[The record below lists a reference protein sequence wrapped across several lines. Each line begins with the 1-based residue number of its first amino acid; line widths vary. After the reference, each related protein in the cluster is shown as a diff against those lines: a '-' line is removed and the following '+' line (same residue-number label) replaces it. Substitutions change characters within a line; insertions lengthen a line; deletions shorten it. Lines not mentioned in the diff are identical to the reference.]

1 MKDTEG
7 REGKQQKNVLLVRGW
22 RTHLGK
28 MIFVLSLLLMSILFS
43 QNKQYPSLPLGYSIR
58 PDQLLPRWDG
68 KITKEARI
76 RQFYPIQRITTDP
89 ADDIQPAWS
98 PDGRTIVFVSNRI
111 NKRDGHDLYAI
122 NADGTNERLLA
133 KFIVTDPWG
142 GRFGCPNWLGNTG
155 DIILMDYKFYWEIM
169 RFRLSEAIRDNVL
182 PVERAV
188 WDGDSLYIT
197 RLIFVPP
204 GYNPYKSP
212 ATISPISSPDGSKIA
227 FHYDSY
233 REGKWVVRIYENSL
247 NGYIGSID
255 DVGRTVFSVSSDG
268 AIGADF
274 KPMAFSPDGQKLVIS
289 ACETGWA
296 QGKRRDLYV
305 VDITSGMRYMLT
317 NTGSQGVDHG
327 YVSWSSQNWIAFAMR
342 QSDESS
348 YDLYIIRPDGTGLT
362 RLTDTPWNE
371 IDPSWSPDGT
381 KLVFAS
387 DKEGNYDLYVMEIL
401 TSNRPPSV
409 PVLLSPANNATV
421 SPTPTFK
428 VKSEDPD
435 GDQVKFEI
443 EVVKGS
449 ETKRFET
456 GFFASGSE
464 ATFTVPE
471 NQSLS
476 EGQWSW
482 RARAIDNKG
491 AASDWSD
498 ARKLI
503 VTSAPIITFLLPI
516 SLHIGQ
522 EDHFF
527 IVCQN
532 ITNQPWEGFAFIRI
546 KLQNPTGIGKVAY
559 RVWTL
564 REENIITLAKGEII
578 DEITFPV
585 EFIPPVGPNELKAF
599 VVSIKSIQDTKIKRI
614 EPYTTLILVGF
625 AIYTAWKFYI
635 ARDLLETGATIELR
649 RSVMLTFI
657 NAGYDIDPATAD
669 KIVKAIQQSLKER
682 QEMNWIDR
690 LQQLDFAYS
699 VASKAYKLYE
709 GQFPI
714 SSKDVAIGVLKKSVI
729 NFLKTAD
736 ELMKTGEYIDENLKI
751 ILREHRKEIEEIL
764 RVESSQPSSKS
775 IGPEFIKGNQPL
787 RYIQFFKPTSNN
799 KMRSGEITELLIIN
813 PLDPNVDVNTF
824 AFEGVSHPAALIEQ
838 QVDIQ
843 KREARWSFRLADIG
857 SDEVWVQFSVLP
869 KSDLPSGTQ
878 IRNKAIMKIGN
889 REDQT
894 NEIITTIDNT
904 PPKVLMQSL
913 DPIQQFNKFPIKWM
927 HQDDI
932 GEVDKVEIWIS
943 DDGKEPELWAI
954 FPSSTTTITFQ
965 GKFGHEYKFYLV
977 AIDKAGNQSSF
988 PEQPLAIT
996 KAGQAP
1002 LIEKGLHLITLPI
1015 FSEISDPKQIFSF
1028 EANKW
1033 AWYDPIT
1040 KKYSYYPETSA
1051 STLQPGKAFWVFF
1064 TSSHVPN
1071 AKGETVND
1079 TQPFSV
1085 PLKQG
1090 WNLVGNP
1097 WLIPLNW
1104 DLEVIKVQQSNAIK
1118 SLKDAQAAG
1127 WIEDYAWGWEQDAN
1141 NPNTGRYVL
1150 VYDTSII
1157 PGVKGQ
1163 LEPWKGYW
1171 VYAHTDCELILP
1183 PPSQSKG
1190 RGTRGEGRVAKG
1202 NGWSMRLQASVN
1214 GSVGEAVLG
1223 IANGTRGLAV
1233 GLPPEPPTGNNGV
1246 QVILLK
1252 NNTPL
1257 AVDVRSDGSRRQ
1269 EWEVLVRFGTRDG
1282 GRGTSERK
1290 KVVLTFDGVG
1300 YAPKDV
1306 SAWLV
1311 DTVTGKRVYLRT
1323 QPSYRFAPEVGETE
1337 RRFKVI
1343 VESGNER
1350 PLRIVGLKATPMR
1363 GEGLVITFA
1372 LTKPAQVRG
1381 EVMTLTGR
1389 KIAVMDD
1396 GSTRM
1401 AGTHRMIWRGV
1412 GSEGVK
1418 VPVGAYLVRLVATD
1432 EDGRQVQAVTVVRS
1446 R

>member
-1 MKDTEG
+1 LAYGVYVSGNYAYVAD
-7 REGKQQKNVLLVRGW
+7 
-22 RTHLGK
+22 
-28 MIFVLSLLLMSILFS
+28 
-43 QNKQYPSLPLGYSIR
+43 
-58 PDQLLPRWDG
+58 WDAG
-68 KITKEARI
+68 LRVI
-76 RQFYPIQRITTDP
+76 D
-89 ADDIQPAWS
+89 
-98 PDGRTIVFVSNRI
+98 VSNPSNPREVGYFVTPGLAWGVYVSG
-111 NKRDGHDLYAI
+111 NYAYV
-122 NADGTNERLLA
+122 ADGGAGLRVIDVSNPSNPREVGYFDTPGLA
-133 KFIVTDPWG
+133 YGVYVS
-142 GRFGCPNWLGNTG
+142 GN
-155 DIILMDYKFYWEIM
+155 YAYV
-169 RFRLSEAIRDNVL
+169 A
-182 PVERAV
+182 
-188 WDGDSLYIT
+188 DGLAGLRVIDVSNPSNPREVGYFDT
-197 RLIFVPP
+197 P
-204 GYNPYKSP
+204 GY
-212 ATISPISSPDGSKIA
+212 A
-227 FHYDSY
+227 F
-233 REGKWVVRIYENSL
+233 
-247 NGYIGSID
+247 
-255 DVGRTVFSVSSDG
+255 
-268 AIGADF
+268 
-274 KPMAFSPDGQKLVIS
+274 
-289 ACETGWA
+289 
-296 QGKRRDLYV
+296 
-305 VDITSGMRYMLT
+305 
-317 NTGSQGVDHG
+317 GV
-327 YVSWSSQNWIAFAMR
+327 YVSGNYAYVADWDA
-342 QSDESS
+342 
-348 YDLYIIRPDGTGLT
+348 GL
-362 RLTDTPWNE
+362 RVIDVSNPSNPREVGYFDTPGLAYGVYV
-371 IDPSWSPDGT
+371 S
-381 KLVFAS
+381 
-387 DKEGNYDLYVMEIL
+387 GNYAYVADGEAGLFIL
-401 TSNRPPSV
+401 SFTGAQPVNRPPSV

-482 RARAIDNKG
+482 RARAIDSKG

-527 IVCQN
+527 IFCQN

-564 REENIITLAKGEII
+564 REENIITLATGETI

-614 EPYTTLILVGF
+614 ETYTTLILVGF

-635 ARDLLETGATIELR
+635 ARDLLETVATIELR

-714 SSKDVAIGVLKKSVI
+714 SSKDIAIGVLRKSVI

-736 ELMKTGEYIDENLKI
+736 ELMKTGKYIDEDLKI

-878 IRNKAIMKIGN
+878 IRNKAIMKIGD

-904 PPKVLMQSL
+904 PPKVLMQFL

-1104 DLEVIKVQQSNAIK
+1104 DLEAIKVQQSNAIK

-1183 PPSQSKG
+1183 PPSQNKG

-1214 GSVGEAVLG
+1214 GSVGEAVIG

-1252 NNTPL
+1252 NNIPL
-1257 AVDVRSDGSRRQ
+1257 AVDVRSDGARRQ

-1290 KVVLTFDGVG
+1290 EVVLTFDGIG

-1311 DTVTGKRVYLRT
+1311 DTVTGKRLYLRT
-1323 QPSYRFAPEVGETE
+1323 QPSYRFVAQEGEVE
-1337 RRFKVI
+1337 RKFKVV
-1343 VESGNER
+1343 VERGNDR
-1350 PLRIVGLKATPMR
+1350 PLRVVGLKATPMR
-1363 GEGLVITFA
+1363 GQGVVIEFS
-1372 LTKPAQVRG
+1372 LTKPA
-1381 EVMTLTGR
+1381 EVEAEVLTLTGR
-1389 KIAVMDD
+1389 RVAILDA
-1396 GSTRM
+1396 GSSEGLTR
-1401 AGTHRMIWRGV
+1401 RVVWRGV
-1412 GSEGVK
+1412 GIEGQK
-1418 VPVGAYLVRLVATD
+1418 VGSGVYLVRVRAID
-1432 EDGRQVQAVTVVRS
+1432 EEGREVQAATVVRL

>member
-1 MKDTEG
+1 MMLGWKRNDGWKRKAIGLAMAVLKGCLLFGVMGAQQGGRIERERVGQREG
-7 REGKQQKNVLLVRGW
+7 RGRFPE
-22 RTHLGK
+22 
-28 MIFVLSLLLMSILFS
+28 LM
-43 QNKQYPSLPLGYSIR
+43 
-58 PDQLLPRWDG
+58 
-68 KITKEARI
+68 
-76 RQFYPIQRITTDP
+76 
-89 ADDIQPAWS
+89 
-98 PDGRTIVFVSNRI
+98 
-111 NKRDGHDLYAI
+111 
-122 NADGTNERLLA
+122 
-133 KFIVTDPWG
+133 
-142 GRFGCPNWLGNTG
+142 GRFGQRFPSDPSFFPPNS
-155 DIILMDYKFYWEIM
+155 
-169 RFRLSEAIRDNVL
+169 RQRLSGLGFRSRQQSQNVELVGFTGGAIYDVFVKDNYAYCASVPGL
-182 PVERAV
+182 
-188 WDGDSLYIT
+188 
-197 RLIFVPP
+197 LIFDVSNPSNPQLVGKLFLPDFALGVYVSGNYAYVADWVAGLRVIDVSNPSNPREISFFDTP
-204 GYNPYKSP
+204 GGASGVYVSGNYAYVADWDAGLRVIDVSNPSNPREVGFLDTPGEALDVYVSGNYAYVAGGYAGLRVIDVSNP
-212 ATISPISSPDGSKIA
+212 SNPREVGFFDTPGFAYGIYVSGNYAYVADGELSITAEGYAGLRVIDVSNPSNPREVGFFDTPNGAGGVYVSGNYAYVAGGYAGLRVIDVSNPSNPREVGFFDTPDYAYGA
-227 FHYDSY
+227 FGVY
-233 REGKWVVRIYENSL
+233 
-247 NGYIGSID
+247 
-255 DVGRTVFSVSSDG
+255 VSG
-268 AIGADF
+268 NYAYVAG
-274 KPMAFSPDGQKLVIS
+274 
-289 ACETGWA
+289 GWA
-296 QGKRRDLYV
+296 GLLILRF
-305 VDITSGMRYMLT
+305 
-317 NTGSQGVDHG
+317 TGAQPV
-327 YVSWSSQNWIAFAMR
+327 
-342 QSDESS
+342 
-348 YDLYIIRPDGTGLT
+348 
-362 RLTDTPWNE
+362 
-371 IDPSWSPDGT
+371 
-381 KLVFAS
+381 
-387 DKEGNYDLYVMEIL
+387 
-401 TSNRPPSV
+401 NRPPSV

-564 REENIITLAKGEII
+564 REENIITLATGETI

-614 EPYTTLILVGF
+614 EPSTTLILVGF
-625 AIYTAWKFYI
+625 AIYTAWLFYI

-682 QEMNWIDR
+682 QEMNWIDK

-714 SSKDVAIGVLKKSVI
+714 SSKDIAIGVLKKSVI
-729 NFLKTAD
+729 NFLKTAV
-736 ELMKTGEYIDENLKI
+736 ELMKTGEYIDNDLKI

-878 IRNKAIMKIGN
+878 IHNKTIMKIGD

-894 NEIITTIDNT
+894 NEIVTTIDNT

-927 HQDDI
+927 YQDDI

-1104 DLEVIKVQQSNAIK
+1104 DLEAIKVQQSNAIK

-1141 NPNTGRYVL
+1141 NVL

-1183 PPSQSKG
+1183 PPSQGKG
-1190 RGTRGEGRVAKG
+1190 RGTRGEGRMAKG

-1257 AVDVRSDGSRRQ
+1257 AVDLRSDGSRRQ
-1269 EWEVLVRFGTRDG
+1269 EWEVLVRWDKGQVTR
-1282 GRGTSERK
+1282 GRGERK
-1290 KVVLTFDGVG
+1290 EVTLTFDGIG

-1432 EDGRQVQAVTVVRS
+1432 EDGRQVQAVTVVRG

>member
-1 MKDTEG
+1 LIRRRWKMMLTKGTHLKGVKDILKYLSYYSIFFMISNIFITIIYAQPHEHIHLG
-7 REGKQQKNVLLVRGW
+7 WPPEIVWYYNSNTGFTYGDLIYSVDISSDGQFVAGGGVFIKGDPFRINLFRTYNGSLLRELRGHSDIVTSLDFSPIGDLLVSG
-22 RTHLGK
+22 
-28 MIFVLSLLLMSILFS
+28 S
-43 QNKQYPSLPLGYSIR
+43 Y
-58 PDQLLPRWDG
+58 
-68 KITKEARI
+68 
-76 RQFYPIQRITTDP
+76 
-89 ADDIQPAWS
+89 
-98 PDGRTIVFVSNRI
+98 
-111 NKRDGHDLYAI
+111 
-122 NADGTNERLLA
+122 DGTVRLWD
-133 KFIVTDPWG
+133 I
-142 GRFGCPNWLGNTG
+142 NNGN
-155 DIILMDYKFYWEIM
+155 
-169 RFRLSEAIRDNVL
+169 
-182 PVERAV
+182 
-188 WDGDSLYIT
+188 
-197 RLIFVPP
+197 LIKTF
-204 GYNPYKSP
+204 
-212 ATISPISSPDGSKIA
+212 
-227 FHYDSY
+227 
-233 REGKWVVRIYENSL
+233 
-247 NGYIGSID
+247 YIGSIVYSVCFSPNGQLIAIGED
-255 DVGRTVFSVSSDG
+255 LGFVTIYKINGELVKRFKAHPETTFSVVFSPDGQLLATGSDYPDFSIKIWRTSDWSLVKAITAEVGSRSLSFSSDG
-268 AIGADF
+268 RFLASAGFDVNIRLWKIPEWELIIIRPPYTSSLAFSVKFAPNGNYLAVGSYALYNPEGWHDTIYFHDINGREILPSLGYRDF
-274 KPMAFSPDGQKLVIS
+274 PVTYSVAFSPDGTYL
-289 ACETGWA
+289 A
-296 QGKRRDLYV
+296 
-305 VDITSGMRYMLT
+305 SGMD
-317 NTGSQGVDHG
+317 GG
-327 YVSWSSQNWIAFAMR
+327 IALWR
-342 QSDESS
+342 
-348 YDLYIIRPDGTGLT
+348 ITT
-362 RLTDTPWNE
+362 
-371 IDPSWSPDGT
+371 SPT
-381 KLVFAS
+381 
-387 DKEGNYDLYVMEIL
+387 
-401 TSNRPPSV
+401 NRPPSI

-482 RARAIDNKG
+482 RARAIDSKG

-546 KLQNPTGIGKVAY
+546 KLQNPTGIVKVAY

-564 REENIITLAKGEII
+564 REENIITLATGETI

-714 SSKDVAIGVLKKSVI
+714 SNKDIAIGVLKKSVI

-736 ELMKTGEYIDENLKI
+736 ELMKTGKYIDEDLKI

-878 IRNKAIMKIGN
+878 IRNKAIMKIGD

-904 PPKVLMQSL
+904 PPKVLMQFL

-927 HQDDI
+927 YQDDI

-1064 TSSHVPN
+1064 TFSHVPN

-1104 DLEVIKVQQSNAIK
+1104 DLEAIKVQQSNAIK

-1127 WIEDYAWGWEQDAN
+1127 WIKDYAWGWEQDAN

-1282 GRGTSERK
+1282 GRGTRERK
-1290 KVVLTFDGVG
+1290 EVVLTFDGIG

-1311 DTVTGKRVYLRT
+1311 DTVTGKRLYLRT
-1323 QPSYRFAPEVGETE
+1323 QAGYRFVAQEGEVE
-1337 RRFKVI
+1337 RKFKVV
-1343 VESGNER
+1343 VERGNDR
-1350 PLRIVGLKATPMR
+1350 PLRVVGLKATPMR
-1363 GEGLVITFA
+1363 GQGVVIEFS
-1372 LTKPAQVRG
+1372 LTKPAKVQA
-1381 EVMTLTGR
+1381 EVMTLMGR
-1389 KIAVMDD
+1389 RVTVLDAPSSD
-1396 GSTRM
+1396 GL
-1401 AGTHRMIWRGV
+1401 THRLVWRWTSSDGNKVGV
-1412 GSEGVK
+1412 A
-1418 VPVGAYLVRLVATD
+1418 PYLIRILATD
-1432 EDGRQVQAVTVVRS
+1432 EEGRQVQAATVVKPK
-1446 R
+1446 